1 MTPVE
6 AQVVFPDAFAA
17 IEIGG
22 LTLGV
27 GTEESDYLSNR
38 AVKALRPVLMKAPNG
53 ALELWIEE
61 ESHHGAVFVYHRW
74 SEVLNWTPLESSD
87 TTDD

>member
-1 MTPVE
+1 MTPVKI
-6 AQVVFPDAFAA
+6 QVVFPEAFAA
-17 IEIGG
+17 IEIDG
-22 LTLGV
+22 LTLEV

-38 AVKALRPVLMKAPNG
+38 AVRALRPVLMKAPNG

-61 ESHHGAVFVYHRW
+61 ESHRGAVFIYHRW
-74 SEVLNWTPLESSD
+74 SKVLNWTPLESSD